1 MLQEGHRKKEGEK
14 DEGIKETS
22 KIINSYGI
30 WGMGVCGLITL
41 FFLF

>member
-1 MLQEGHRKKEGEK
+1 MPSSSLPAEISVR
-14 DEGIKETS
+14 KETS

>member
-14 DEGIKETS
+14 DEGRKETS
-22 KIINSYGI
+22 KTMNRYGL
-30 WGMGVCGLITL
+30 WGTGVCGLITL

>member
-14 DEGIKETS
+14 DEGRKETS
-22 KIINSYGI
+22 KTINSYGI
-30 WGMGVCGLITL
+30 WGMGVCRLIML